1 MVTLFLVFAFFVAA
15 IATVLG
21 FGSATLL
28 TPVAAYFLDI
38 KQAIVLVAFF
48 HFFSNLSRVSIFK
61 RDISWRLI
69 PLYGIPMIATC
80 FIGAWMVVYLPSETL
95 KSFFGLFLIGFSV
108 SSLLSPKVTLQ
119 PKDWVAVVGG
129 TCTGFISG
137 LLGVGGAPRTMFLQA
152 FNLNRDTYIA
162 TNASL
167 ALMADLTR
175 IPTYLAMGVIN
186 PHSQEI
192 MLIPLLII
200 VAYSGTLLGRHIA
213 KNIPQEAFRKVI
225 LVALIFTGVDFLLR
239 SD

>member
-1 MVTLFLVFAFFVAA
+1 MMTLFLISAFFVAA

-61 RDISWRLI
+61 GDISWRLI
-69 PLYGIPMIATC
+69 PLYGLPMIVTC
-80 FIGAWMVVYLPSETL
+80 FAGAWMVVYLPSETL
-95 KSFFGLFLIGFSV
+95 KSLFGLFLIGFAA
-108 SSLLSPKVTLQ
+108 SSFLSPKVTLEA
-119 PKDWVAVVGG
+119 KDWVAVVGG

-152 FNLNRDTYIA
+152 FNLPRDSYIA

-175 IPTYLAMGVIN
+175 IPTYLAMGVVN
-186 PHSQEI
+186 PHSEDI
-192 MLIPLLII
+192 WLIPLLVVI
-200 VAYSGTLLGRHIA
+200 AYSGTLLGRRLA
-213 KNIPQEAFRKVI
+213 QSIPQESFRKVI
-225 LVALIFTGVDFLLR
+225 LVALFLTGVDFLWR
-239 SD
+239 G

>member
-1 MVTLFLVFAFFVAA
+1 MLGLFLVSAFFVAA

-61 RDISWRLI
+61 GDISWRLV
-69 PLYGIPMIATC
+69 PLYGLPMIVTC
-80 FIGAWMVVYLPSETL
+80 FVGAWMVVYLPSQTL
-95 KSFFGLFLIGFSV
+95 KSFFGLFLVGFVV
-108 SSLLSPKVTLQ
+108 SSFLSPKVALQ

-137 LLGVGGAPRTMFLQA
+137 LLGVGGATRAMFLQA
-152 FNLNRDTYIA
+152 FNLPRDSYIA

-175 IPTYLAMGVIN
+175 IPTYLTLGVVN
-186 PHSQEI
+186 PHSEDVW
-192 MLIPLLII
+192 LIPLLIV
-200 VAYSGTLLGRHIA
+200 VAYTGTLLGRRIA
-213 KNIPQEAFRKVI
+213 QNIPQESFRKVI
-225 LVALIFTGVDFLLR
+225 LVALFFTGVDFLWR
-239 SD
+239 G